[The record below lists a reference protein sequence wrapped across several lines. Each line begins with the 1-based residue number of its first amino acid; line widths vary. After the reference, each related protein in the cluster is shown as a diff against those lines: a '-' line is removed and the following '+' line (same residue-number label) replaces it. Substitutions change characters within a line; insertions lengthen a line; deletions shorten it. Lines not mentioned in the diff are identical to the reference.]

1 MDKFKR
7 FRFFFYLPIIII
19 GLLCTIVFDWALYV
33 QEEKTLQNWMQQI
46 ADAEIL
52 HLNRAMDRY
61 INISAAIEDHLMEN
75 RGLPPGDYMRNL
87 YFYSMSQSLREIEI
101 QTAPDGQVRPIY
113 PQSGSV
119 LSGFNLFGENQ
130 FAKRAAYGR
139 AQDVVVIESGVP
151 MADGTTGM
159 AVGRPLFL
167 FHRGWVYI
175 KPHHRNSL

>member
-61 INISAAIEDHLMEN
+61 INISAASRPMMITIQVN
-75 RGLPPGDYMRNL
+75 RGLMVC
-87 YFYSMSQSLREIEI
+87 F
-101 QTAPDGQVRPIY
+101 V
-113 PQSGSV
+113 
-119 LSGFNLFGENQ
+119 SGFFRRKGLKQ
-130 FAKRAAYGR
+130 ILQKRYSPVA
-139 AQDVVVIESGVP
+139 
-151 MADGTTGM
+151 
-159 AVGRPLFL
+159 PL
-167 FHRGWVYI
+167 
-175 KPHHRNSL
+175 

>member
-52 HLNRAMDRY
+52 RLNRAMDRY

-75 RGLPPGDYMRNL
+75 RGLPPGGCDKIHPNKKG
-87 YFYSMSQSLREIEI
+87 S
-101 QTAPDGQVRPIY
+101 APDHLVR
-113 PQSGSV
+113 
-119 LSGFNLFGENQ
+119 
-130 FAKRAAYGR
+130 GR
-139 AQDVVVIESGVP
+139 AFRVII
-151 MADGTTGM
+151 
-159 AVGRPLFL
+159 FL
-167 FHRGWVYI
+167 Q
-175 KPHHRNSL
+175 

>member
-61 INISAAIEDHLMEN
+61 INISAAIGGPFDGEQGTSPG
-75 RGLPPGDYMRNL
+75 GLH
-87 YFYSMSQSLREIEI
+87 
-101 QTAPDGQVRPIY
+101 A
-113 PQSGSV
+113 
-119 LSGFNLFGENQ
+119 
-130 FAKRAAYGR
+130 
-139 AQDVVVIESGVP
+139 
-151 MADGTTGM
+151 
-159 AVGRPLFL
+159 
-167 FHRGWVYI
+167 
-175 KPHHRNSL
+175 